1 MTGVQTCAL
10 PIFGELRERGPLRA
24 LWAALNNGLGPGR
37 VGVVAGP
44 SGAGKTT
51 VAVRIATDRALRG
64 GRVLHVGPPGARD
77 VYDSVL
83 SASLPKVVER
93 LTAQLMVERAVSVHP
108 ARSAVGP
115 GSLAGL
121 LAALEAAIGVHPDT
135 VLVDGNVASEAVGAW
150 RTVAQELGL
159 AVWLTSTGEV
169 AGSHADVVLELV
181 PEAGGVLLYGRH
193 GLVLTPIRL
202 EHGGVEPVSTGVQDA
217 EVTDPEA
224 VLSPEPAR
232 CTLYSGGAHGAEAAF
247 GAAAERWGIAE
258 VNYTF
263 KGHVQARTRG
273 AHPLTEAEL
282 AQGDISLAYVGR
294 RLRRNFSES
303 GTMHRV
309 LQSLWHQVQSSS
321 TVFVVGTI
329 QENGTVTGG
338 TGWSVELA
346 RMWNKR
352 TWVFDQDRDGW
363 YRWDG
368 ASWIPGEA
376 RVVSPTFCGT
386 GTRYL
391 APNGQRAI
399 DELFLRSFLDRAG
412 PSGPGGAAA

>member
-1 MTGVQTCAL
+1 MAV
-10 PIFGELRERGPLRA
+10 GELRERGPLRA
-24 LWAALNNGLGPGR
+24 LWAALNNGLGAGR

-44 SGAGKTT
+44 PGAGKTT

-77 VYDSVL
+77 LYDSIL
-83 SASLPKVVER
+83 AASLPKPVER

-108 ARSAVGP
+108 ARAPLGP
-115 GSLAGL
+115 AGLPPL
-121 LAALEAAIGVHPDT
+121 LAALDAAVGARPDT
-135 VLVDGNVASEAVGAW
+135 VLVDANLPSDGVAPW
-150 RTVAQELGL
+150 RSVAQDLGL
-159 AVWLTSTGEV
+159 ALWLTSIGGATG
-169 AGSHADVVLELV
+169 SRADVVLELV
-181 PEAGGVLLYGRH
+181 PEPGGVLLHGRH
-193 GLVLTPIRL
+193 GVVLSPIRL
-202 EHGGVEPVSTGVQDA
+202 EHGGGELGPGGSQDA

-224 VLSPEPAR
+224 TVSPDPGR

-273 AHPLTEAEL
+273 AHPLTESEL

-321 TVFVVGTI
+321 TVFVVGSI

-352 TWVFDQDRDGW
+352 TWVFDQDRDAW
-363 YRWDG
+363 FRWDG
-368 ASWIPGEA
+368 SAWVPGEA
-376 RVVSPTFCGT
+376 RVVTPTFCGT

-399 DELFLRSFLDRAG
+399 DELFLRSFLGRSE
-412 PSGPGGAAA
+412 PGPGGAAA